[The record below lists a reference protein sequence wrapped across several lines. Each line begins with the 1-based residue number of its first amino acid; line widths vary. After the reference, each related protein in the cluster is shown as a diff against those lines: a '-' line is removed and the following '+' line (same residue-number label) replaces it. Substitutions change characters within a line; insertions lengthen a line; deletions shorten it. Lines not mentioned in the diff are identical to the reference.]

1 MTATHI
7 RTHAI
12 LTSRCRPRVYLA
24 GHTHTAPLDGSAR
37 RAGEL
42 FSAPGWLADHD
53 AASAPSE
60 SKVQNEAEDDDQED
74 CSHQRQALRYCDLG
88 GGGKAWHARLARTD
102 DAKEPIVF

>member
-12 LTSRCRPRVYLA
+12 LTSRCRPRVSGGTY
-24 GHTHTAPLDGSAR
+24 THPAPLDGSAR